1 MRIRREDHTADAA
14 GPCPHYPLS
23 RVTAQ
28 GEGILAWLD
37 RAISEREGAA
47 RLATQGVWR
56 THDTHLDLGGHTAT
70 VLVGERNDTELLAWL
85 PTMSHASWDE
95 ARNAWNNAE
104 HIALNDPASVLRRC
118 AADRKLL
125 KLHGGNMHSCPAT
138 NENDY
143 LDEWTHFGYE
153 DTCPVVQLLA
163 EGYGRME
170 GER

>member
-1 MRIRREDHTADAA
+1 M
-14 GPCPHYPLS
+14 
-23 RVTAQ
+23 TAQ
-28 GEGILAWLD
+28 GGDLLAWLET
-37 RAISEREGAA
+37 AITEREDAA

-85 PTMSHASWDE
+85 PTMSHAPWDE

-104 HIALNDPASVLRRC
+104 HIAANDPASVLRRC

-125 KLHGGNMHSCPAT
+125 ELHAQDSLPNGI
-138 NENDY
+138 D
-143 LDEWTHFGYE
+143 LDECR
-153 DTCPVVQLLA
+153 TCGGANEPWPCPTLLTLA
-163 EGYGRME
+163 EGYGWTE

>member
-1 MRIRREDHTADAA
+1 M
-14 GPCPHYPLS
+14 
-23 RVTAQ
+23 TAQ
-28 GEGILAWLD
+28 GGDLLAWLET
-37 RAISEREGAA
+37 AITEREDAA

-85 PTMSHASWDE
+85 PTMSHAPWDE

-104 HIALNDPASVLRRC
+104 HIAANDPASVLRRC

-125 KLHGGNMHSCPAT
+125 ELHAQDSLPNGI
-138 NENDY
+138 D
-143 LDEWTHFGYE
+143 LDECR
-153 DTCPVVQLLA
+153 TCGGVNEPWPCPTLLTLA
-163 EGYGRME
+163 EGYGWTE